1 MPIYFQQIKYALM
14 TRQSMKCDLI
24 TCPAGTT
31 CGIFNGI
38 ASLGNEP
45 FEPFQFPK
53 CVSNPLD
60 LSRNTEQ
67 NGNVQNIVNGPGCNC
82 GMTQCAVGFQCQVE
96 SSIVK
101 LGSRPFAQ
109 IIGGSPQ
116 CVANGGSLQ
125 NPLTVISGGPG
136 CDQLPACLAGTTC
149 VTASGIAKYGN
160 LQSAQFFWPFCA

>member
-1 MPIYFQQIKYALM
+1 MRSATTSGIGTTSNQVCTDDPTVYEGVQNG
-14 TRQSMKCDLI
+14 CDLI

-38 ASLGNEP
+38 ASLGNGP

-96 SSIVK
+96 SSI
-101 LGSRPFAQ
+101 
-109 IIGGSPQ
+109 
-116 CVANGGSLQ
+116 
-125 NPLTVISGGPG
+125 